1 MIPLIINLP
10 KSIERRKKIEE
21 KLKPYF
27 VSHVLFE
34 GVDGVNLI
42 EDEYRKHIAQ
52 ALGIPDE
59 KLKPSYF
66 YERKNF
72 QSYGRD
78 ETTIMKKVGCFLSH
92 LNAIRFAVNNNLFN
106 VLILEDDF
114 KMNDNIFKVDINES
128 SGLITYFGGQG
139 KGSIPIKNKSFI
151 DLKDFELF
159 GTYGYL
165 IKTKE
170 DMVYI
175 YNLMMSCFNDGL
187 GKIKLK
193 DDFHPSKDRLK
204 MMSIDLWYKRFL
216 HKKCVCA
223 YPIIVEHDDEEEST
237 IDISKKY
244 KKRYGLKCISKLTK
258 DSEFDINTTISTNI
272 VNDIEST
279 IIVT

>member
-1 MIPLIINLP
+1 
-10 KSIERRKKIEE
+10 
-21 KLKPYF
+21 
-27 VSHVLFE
+27 
-34 GVDGVNLI
+34 
-42 EDEYRKHIAQ
+42 
-52 ALGIPDE
+52 
-59 KLKPSYF
+59 
-66 YERKNF
+66 
-72 QSYGRD
+72 
-78 ETTIMKKVGCFLSH
+78 
-92 LNAIRFAVNNNLFN
+92 
-106 VLILEDDF
+106 
-114 KMNDNIFKVDINES
+114 
-128 SGLITYFGGQG
+128 
-139 KGSIPIKNKSFI
+139 
-151 DLKDFELF
+151 
-159 GTYGYL
+159 
-165 IKTKE
+165 
-170 DMVYI
+170 
-175 YNLMMSCFNDGL
+175 MSCFNDGL